1 MDMNPPVISLQQ
13 SVVPLVESVRQLGVT
28 LSSFLTWSDHVRR
41 LLQRVS
47 FKVFT
52 LKRLAQR
59 TWSAEFVKRLYVG
72 LLRPVLE
79 YGAAVW
85 DGCSKADSLA
95 LERVQLSVS
104 CAILR
109 CSRRSCS
116 NNDVLSV
123 LGWPTLCWRRRRH
136 RLLLL
141 WRLIHGGGPP
151 SLRSALPKP
160 SSVRAS
166 YSLRNPLSLA
176 FPRCSSARRLRS
188 FISLLPFLYGT
199 ISLVPS
205 ALLHL
210 KRYFLSP

>member
-1 MDMNPPVISLQQ
+1 MFIRTCFHIFPLFFCVHFGLIKYFRK
-13 SVVPLVESVRQLGVT
+13 SVVPLAESVRHLGVT
-28 LSSFLTWSDHVRR
+28 LSSSLTWSDHVRR

-95 LERVQLSVS
+95 LERVQLSVRRG
-104 CAILR
+104 ILR

-151 SLRSALPKP
+151 SLRSALPKH
-160 SSVRAS
+160 SSARAS

-176 FPRCSSARRLRS
+176 FPLCSSARRLRS
-188 FISLLPFLYGT
+188 FMPSTVSL
-199 ISLVPS
+199 
-205 ALLHL
+205 
-210 KRYFLSP
+210 